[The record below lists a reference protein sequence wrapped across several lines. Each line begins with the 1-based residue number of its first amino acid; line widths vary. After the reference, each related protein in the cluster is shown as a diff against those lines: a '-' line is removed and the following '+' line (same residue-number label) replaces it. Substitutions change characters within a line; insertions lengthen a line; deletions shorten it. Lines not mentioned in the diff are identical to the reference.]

1 MTAAPVVPRFLGG
14 DGQRVFTLLRHPRRT
29 GASCALLVA
38 PFGEEM
44 NKSRKMLTDVGI
56 ELAKRGIGSI
66 LVDPFGT
73 GDSDG
78 DFSQADW
85 LRWQTD
91 LRQAVAWCA
100 EEGLKVDR
108 LLGVRLGCALA
119 AQIAREGIPG
129 IAHTVF
135 WQPVLDG
142 SRYLDQ
148 FLRLRVAASMMEQD
162 RKESTADLRA
172 RFARGETV
180 EVAGYA
186 IAPRLATQLDGV
198 RLAELVG
205 PHLGRVHWIEVVR
218 SADTPPPA
226 PATKAVDAARA
237 AGMKITLEPMP
248 GEPFWASVEIVRI
261 PALIERTVA
270 VLKGAS

>member
-1 MTAAPVVPRFLGG
+1 LTPAPVVPRFLGG
-14 DGQRVFTLLRHPRRT
+14 GGERVFTLLRHPRSA

-56 ELAKRGIGSI
+56 ELAKRGIGSV

-78 DFSQADW
+78 EFSQADW
-85 LRWQTD
+85 LRWQAD
-91 LRQAVAWCA
+91 LRQAVAWCG
-100 EEGLKVDR
+100 EEGLNVDR
-108 LLGVRLGCALA
+108 LLGVRLGCALGA
-119 AQIAREGIPG
+119 AVVRDAVPG

-142 SRYLDQ
+142 SRFLDQ
-148 FLRLRVAASMMEQD
+148 FLRLRVAASMMDQD

-172 RFARGETV
+172 RFARGEIV
-180 EVAGYA
+180 EVAGYG
-186 IAPRLATQLDGV
+186 IGPRLAAQLDGV

-205 PHLGRVHWIEVVR
+205 PHLGQVHWIEVVR
-218 SADTPPPA
+218 SADAAPPA
-226 PATKAVDAARA
+226 PATKAVEAARA
-237 AGMKITLEPMP
+237 AGMKVTLEPVP
-248 GEPFWASVEIVRI
+248 GEPFWSSVEIVRI
-261 PALIERTVA
+261 PKLIERTVS
-270 VLKGAS
+270 LLEGAA

>member
-1 MTAAPVVPRFLGG
+1 LIAASVVPRFLGS
-14 DGQRVFTLLRHPRRT
+14 DGQRVFTLLRHPGRA

-56 ELAKRGIGSI
+56 ELAKRGIGSV
-66 LVDPFGT
+66 LVDPYGT

-85 LRWQTD
+85 SRWQAD
-91 LRQAVAWCA
+91 LQQAVAWCA

-119 AQIAREGIPG
+119 AQVARDAIPG
-129 IAHTVF
+129 IAQTVF

-142 SRYLDQ
+142 SRFMDQ

-172 RFARGETV
+172 KLAQGEIV
-180 EVAGYA
+180 EIAGYG
-186 IAPRLATQLDGV
+186 ISPHLAAQLDRV
-198 RLAELVG
+198 RLVEHVG
-205 PHLGRVHWIEVVR
+205 AHLGQVHWIEIVR
-218 SADTPPPA
+218 SAETPPPA
-226 PATKAVDAARA
+226 PATKAIDAARS
-237 AGMKITLEPMP
+237 AGLAVELYPIP
-248 GEPFWASVEIVRI
+248 GEPFWSSVEIVRI

-270 VLKGAS
+270 LLAGAP

>member
-14 DGQRVFTLLRHPRRT
+14 DGERVFTLLRHPRSA

-56 ELAKRGIGSI
+56 ELAKRGIGSV
-66 LVDPFGT
+66 LVDPYGT
-73 GDSDG
+73 GDSEG

-85 LRWQTD
+85 LRWQAD
-91 LRQAVAWCA
+91 LRQAVAWCG
-100 EEGLKVDR
+100 EEGLNVDR
-108 LLGVRLGCALA
+108 LLGVRLGCALG
-119 AQIAREGIPG
+119 AQVARDAIPG

-142 SRYLDQ
+142 SRFLDQ
-148 FLRLRVAASMMEQD
+148 FLRLRVAASMMDQD

-172 RFARGETV
+172 RFARGEIV
-180 EVAGYA
+180 HVSGYG
-186 IAPRLATQLDGV
+186 IAPRLAAQLDAV
-198 RLAELVG
+198 RLTELIG
-205 PHLGRVHWIEVVR
+205 PHLGQIHWIEVVR

-226 PATKAVDAARA
+226 PATKAIDAARA
-237 AGMKITLEPMP
+237 AGMQVTLESVP
-248 GEPFWASVEIVRI
+248 GEPFWSSVEIVRL
-261 PALIERTVA
+261 PQLIERTVA
-270 VLKGAS
+270 LLEGAS

>member
-1 MTAAPVVPRFLGG
+1 LIAAPVVPRFLGV
-14 DGQRVFTLLRHPRRT
+14 DGQRVFTLLRHPRRA

-56 ELAKRGIGSI
+56 ELGKRGIGSVI
-66 LVDPFGT
+66 VDPYGT

-85 LRWQTD
+85 ARWHSD
-91 LRQAVAWCA
+91 LRQAVTWCA

-108 LLGVRLGCALA
+108 LLGVRLGCALGA
-119 AQIAREGIPG
+119 EVVRDAIPDLT
-129 IAHTVF
+129 HSVF
-135 WQPVLDG
+135 WQPVLEG
-142 SRYLDQ
+142 SRFLDQ

-180 EVAGYA
+180 EVAGYG
-186 IAPRLATQLDGV
+186 IAPQLAAQLDRV

-205 PHLGRVHWIEVVR
+205 PHLGQVHWIEVVR
-218 SADTPPPA
+218 SAETPPPA

-237 AGMKITLEPMP
+237 AGMNVTLQPIA
-248 GEPFWASVEIVRI
+248 GEPFWSSVEIVRI
-261 PALIERTVA
+261 PALLERTVELLA
-270 VLKGAS
+270 GEA